1 MHRTALGPPRAQVAV
16 QVPRPGTR
24 PGDRSHLPLAWNQRS
39 AVVSASQR
47 GVPRTLS
54 VTFTLSSQIPGERPA
69 APRLPDAEPTLAK
82 AREFAPGR
90 SHGMRHL
97 CCIFSN
103 EICFKK
109 GPFVYFL
116 KQTKGRGGTLGLT
129 EALGSLEWAP
139 RKARGLRIRRASPG
153 AGGPQWQ
160 ENMEL
165 PARFR
170 VAAKI

>member
-1 MHRTALGPPRAQVAV
+1 MEPAL
-16 QVPRPGTR
+16 
-24 PGDRSHLPLAWNQRS
+24 
-39 AVVSASQR
+39 R
-47 GVPRTLS
+47 GVLCEPKQRPKNPAGDVHSILPDPRRKAGGTPEKG
-54 VTFTLSSQIPGERPA
+54 QRHPC
-69 APRLPDAEPTLAK
+69 LPDAEPTLAK

-90 SHGMRHL
+90 SHGMRRL

-129 EALGSLEWAP
+129 EALGSLERPP
-139 RKARGLRIRRASPG
+139 RKARGLRIRRAPPG
-153 AGGPQWQ
+153 AGRPRRQ
-160 ENMEL
+160 EHIEL